1 MFTCKIC
8 GSEVV
13 PGQAYCTTC
22 GADVAESYEAECPS
36 CGTKNSAG
44 SRYCAKC
51 GNILGVLAKPVCVI
65 CGAKNLPGAKF
76 CVSCG
81 APLQRNEE
89 THDSLDVIEMR
100 KTKMKLDLLVKERM
114 KGIDKEIADK
124 RAKMLD
130 DKAKSIQEVDD
141 YRERTNQELSKQA
154 RILDAYREKI
164 DEMGSEDVAKLR
176 KAATNLKE
184 LVGYYSDPYSEID
197 EDEIESETYVCPA
210 CGTINPLTVTAC
222 LHCGRNRARATLLLA
237 KGKIKQSPPVK
248 RKSKKIPVDEINLE
262 VPKTPT
268 FDEFAGKEFESAQ
281 TKTIEKPKAEEQANF
296 TQPAGYAGAYP
307 YPPYPAY
314 PAQPY
319 PAPQQYPYAP
329 PVLYNKE
336 TGEPYQMPP
345 IVQPVAFVPY
355 VTQDQPLM
363 QYTPTDMPTAPVAK
377 PVKTSSTK
385 SDKKI

>member
-13 PGQAYCTTC
+13 PGQAFCTTC
-22 GADVAESYEAECPS
+22 GADVADNYESECPS

-164 DEMGSEDVAKLR
+164 DEMGSEDIAKLR
-176 KAATNLKE
+176 KAAVNLKE

-248 RKSKKIPVDEINLE
+248 RKAKKIHVDEINLE
-262 VPKTPT
+262 TPKTPT
-268 FDEFAGKEFESAQ
+268 FDEFAGKEFEKAQ
-281 TKTIEKPKAEEQANF
+281 TKTIEKPKAEEQNNF
-296 TQPAGYAGAYP
+296 TQPNQFPNGYP
-307 YPPYPAY
+307 YAPYPAY
-314 PAQPY
+314 PSQPY
-319 PAPQQYPYAP
+319 AAPQYPYAP

-363 QYTPTDMPTAPVAK
+363 QYTPADVPVTPVAK
-377 PVKTSSTK
+377 PVQTSPAK

>member
-1 MFTCKIC
+1 MFTCKVC

-164 DEMGSEDVAKLR
+164 DEMGSEDVAKLK
-176 KAATNLKE
+176 KAAANLKE

-197 EDEIESETYVCPA
+197 EDEIETETYVCPA

-248 RKSKKIPVDEINLE
+248 RKAKKIPVDEINLE
-262 VPKTPT
+262 TPKTPT
-268 FDEFAGKEFESAQ
+268 FDEFAGKEFENAQ
-281 TKTIEKPKAEEQANF
+281 TKTIEKPKADEQGNF
-296 TQPAGYAGAYP
+296 TQPSQYPGAYP

-314 PAQPY
+314 PMQQYSA
-319 PAPQQYPYAP
+319 APYPYAP
-329 PVLYNKE
+329 PVLYNQE

-363 QYTPTDMPTAPVAK
+363 QYTPADVPVKPVANR
-377 PVKTSSTK
+377 TSPSK

>member
-13 PGQAYCTTC
+13 PGQAFCTAC
-22 GADVAESYEAECPS
+22 GADVADNYESECPS

-81 APLQRNEE
+81 APLPRNEE
-89 THDSLDVIEMR
+89 THDNLDVIEMR
-100 KTKMKLDLLVKERM
+100 KTKLKLDLLVKERM

-176 KAATNLKE
+176 KAAASLKE

-197 EDEIESETYVCPA
+197 EDEIESDTYVCPA

-248 RKSKKIPVDEINLE
+248 RKAKKIPVDSVNLE
-262 VPKTPT
+262 VRKTPT
-268 FDEFAGKEFESAQ
+268 FAEFAGKEFENAQ
-281 TKTIEKPKAEEQANF
+281 TKTIEKPKTEEQASF
-296 TQPAGYAGAYP
+296 SQPTQPYAGGYP
-307 YPPYPAY
+307 YAPYPAY
-314 PAQPY
+314 PAGA
-319 PAPQQYPYAP
+319 PAAQYPPYAA

-363 QYTPTDMPTAPVAK
+363 QYVPADVPAAPVAT
-377 PVKTSSTK
+377 PVQTSANK